1 MKLTYFGHSAFLIQS
16 ENFNGLIDPFLTGNS
31 HTTITPEDLES
42 ITHIFIT
49 HGHGDHI
56 GDAMAIA
63 KKFNPLIICNY
74 EISNYLSQKGFKT
87 HPLQIGGKRK
97 FDFGVVK
104 MTPALHGSG
113 IEEGDKIIEGG
124 LAGGF
129 IIEIKGKKIY
139 HAGDTGLSMEM
150 KLLEREK
157 IDIALLPIG
166 GNFTMDIED
175 AVLAVDF
182 IKPKKVIPIHYKT
195 FEVINVEPEE
205 FKKRAENVEV
215 EILPPGRTIE
225 V

>member
-1 MKLTYFGHSAFLIQS
+1 MKYQI
-16 ENFNGLIDPFLTGNS
+16 IYPK
-31 HTTITPEDLES
+31 DLKP
-42 ITHIFIT
+42 I
-49 HGHGDHI
+49 
-56 GDAMAIA
+56 
-63 KKFNPLIICNY
+63 
-74 EISNYLSQKGFKT
+74 
-87 HPLQIGGKRK
+87 LQIGGKRK

-205 FKKRAENVEV
+205 FKKRVENVEV